1 MTTPLEATRH
11 NLAAAVN
18 ALNDM
23 PTGEIRADVMIAH
36 ATKAQAL
43 ALIAIGEALIHLAG
57 TTHPEP
63 APASNPDPIECGT
76 IRTAAQ
82 WADMFPDGSRST
94 TSARAFPC
102 VLHAGHTGEHADMDG
117 DPFP

>member
-23 PTGEIRADVMIAH
+23 PTGQIKTDVMIAH

-57 TTHPEP
+57 ATDTGPDI
-63 APASNPDPIECGT
+63 ASNPGANECGT
-76 IRTAAQ
+76 IRTTDQWAAQ
-82 WADMFPDGSRST
+82 FSGGST
-94 TSARAFPC
+94 MGANAFPC
-102 VLHAGHTGEHADMDG
+102 VLDAGHTGEHADMDG
-117 DPFP
+117 DRFQ

>member
-1 MTTPLEATRH
+1 MTTPLEATRL

-57 TTHPEP
+57 TTHHGPVIRP
-63 APASNPDPIECGT
+63 ATIECGA
-76 IRTAAQ
+76 IRTADQ

-102 VLHAGHTGEHADMDG
+102 VLDAGHTGEHADMDG

>member
-1 MTTPLEATRH
+1 VTTPLEATRR

-36 ATKAQAL
+36 SAKAQAL

-63 APASNPDPIECGT
+63 APASNPGANECGT
-76 IRTAAQ
+76 IRTTDQWAAQ
-82 WADMFPDGSRST
+82 FHGGST
-94 TSARAFPC
+94 MGANAFPC
-102 VLHAGHTGEHADMDG
+102 VLPAGHTGEHADMDG
-117 DPFP
+117 DRFQ

>member
-1 MTTPLEATRH
+1 VITPLEATRL

-23 PTGEIRADVMIAH
+23 PTGEIRTDVMIAH

-57 TTHPEP
+57 TTRHGP
-63 APASNPDPIECGT
+63 AIRPATIECGT

-82 WADMFPDGSRST
+82 WADMFPEGT
-94 TSARAFPC
+94 ATGARGFPC

>member
-1 MTTPLEATRH
+1 MITPLEATRF

-57 TTHPEP
+57 TTHHGPVIR
-63 APASNPDPIECGT
+63 PDTIECRT
-76 IRTAAQ
+76 VRTADQ
-82 WADMFPDGSRST
+82 WAAQFPDGST
-94 TSARAFPC
+94 TGASAFPC
-102 VLHAGHTGEHADMDG
+102 TLDAGHTGKHADMDG
-117 DPFP
+117 DRFQ

>member
-1 MTTPLEATRH
+1 MITPLEATRH

-23 PTGEIRADVMIAH
+23 PTGQIKTDVMIAH
-36 ATKAQAL
+36 AAKAQAL

-63 APASNPDPIECGT
+63 APANNPDTNECGT

-82 WADMFPDGSRST
+82 WADMFPEGT
-94 TSARAFPC
+94 ATGARGFPC